1 MYCVPLVHPCTVS
14 HWSIHVLCP
23 IGPSMYCVPLVHPCT
38 VSHWS
43 IHVLCPIGPSMYCVP
58 LVHPCTV
65 SHWSIHVLCPIGPS
79 MYCVPLV
86 HPCTVSHWSI
96 HVLCPIGPSMYCV
109 PLVHPCTVSHWSIHV
124 LYVCLVCSTSG
135 SHVAMGC
142 LLFSDSHKAT
152 QSTAGLPGQPSQ
164 AHLTTHLLSCKREP
178 QEDTDSAPF
187 WSQQRPGDQGEG
199 CSPHATPPHRGP
211 ETPPTSSYGRNDAS
225 HDGGRLAWL
234 RSGSTT
240 PTSPSM
246 DWTPLEEL
254 VDELTPVQSQLGPAP
269 FPPSV
274 WDRKRAEL
282 IRKSSAIYGGHLAKR
297 RHLPLTA
304 HEEDVNEASF
314 QLCLRD
320 PTLLVRRDELFLL
333 ARRAVKKRLGCA
345 NGGHGD
351 PRGPQQCHGS
361 GSPLLRAYPRGQK
374 RPHPTTTTTTTT
386 GNSCRG
392 DQVDP
397 SLKSCFREGGAN
409 VSSLGHTLMSIA
421 GAPRGQVVPRPSD
434 YTTLYTLPVWTDAAA
449 AALRTATPTT
459 LPLDPSMTIA
469 RRLQS
474 LEDQGGHAHHLPML
488 GHVSREQEGGSPSS
502 LEECNSAYLT
512 SQVPVLR
519 DLSPLHALSPS
530 SSSSLFT
537 SDARQLVEHVNR
549 SANEA
554 VQLLSSFTRVPRPH
568 TRGYSN

>member
-1 MYCVPLVHPCTVS
+1 MVPRPQARFQSVIVVMAHVAVLHCLLEDSNLLGYERELLEQGADDVQQLQELGEEDFRQLCIAVGMAGKPLHMMRFSRALQRHYGHHGATPSPPS
-14 HWSIHVLCP
+14 HHTDPFIR
-23 IGPSMYCVPLVHPCT
+23 PSLT
-38 VSHWS
+38 
-43 IHVLCPIGPSMYCVP
+43 
-58 LVHPCTV
+58 
-65 SHWSIHVLCPIGPS
+65 
-79 MYCVPLV
+79 
-86 HPCTVSHWSI
+86 
-96 HVLCPIGPSMYCV
+96 
-109 PLVHPCTVSHWSIHV
+109 
-124 LYVCLVCSTSG
+124 STST
-135 SHVAMGC
+135 
-142 LLFSDSHKAT
+142 DSHKAT

-240 PTSPSM
+240 PTSPSV

-488 GHVSREQEGGSPSS
+488 GRVSREQEGRGKSIVPGGVQQRVPHIPS
-502 LEECNSAYLT
+502 AGAT
-512 SQVPVLR
+512 RPVSSSCPLP
-519 DLSPLHALSPS
+519 LLFLLPLH
-530 SSSSLFT
+530 
-537 SDARQLVEHVNR
+537 Q
-549 SANEA
+549 
-554 VQLLSSFTRVPRPH
+554 
-568 TRGYSN
+568 